1 MPASVAASVKLS
13 RAAREEL
20 NERRTMPP
28 LTTFFSI
35 AKTARQTDSKL
46 INEIS
51 KISTICDP
59 FPSFSKWRELQTLTV
74 FGAERFHSDAKSS
87 LVMSAPENGRLKSGY
102 YCRLEGELSNGAH
115 KSDCSFCGQAAAT
128 IRRAIRL
135 RLRRESILVA
145 CQSRTSVESNQ
156 LK

>member
-1 MPASVAASVKLS
+1 MPASTEATVKAA
-13 RAAREEL
+13 RAAREEPAAEIKDQRVL
-20 NERRTMPP
+20 AP

-51 KISTICDP
+51 KISTIVILSPRLVSGVNC
-59 FPSFSKWRELQTLTV
+59 KLLAR

-102 YCRLEGELSNGAH
+102 YCR
-115 KSDCSFCGQAAAT
+115 
-128 IRRAIRL
+128 
-135 RLRRESILVA
+135 
-145 CQSRTSVESNQ
+145 
-156 LK
+156 